1 MTTPTRPSNRC
12 LRRAEEYRHTHSDN
26 WRKMSSSKP
35 KLGKRKAPAAK
46 GHVPVKKGPRKPR
59 GMVKLPPGTVLT
71 DLTKKK
77 WRLGELV
84 GWGGFGAIYLGKIY
98 LTCELLV
105 GDLKRI

>member
-1 MTTPTRPSNRC
+1 
-12 LRRAEEYRHTHSDN
+12 
-26 WRKMSSSKP
+26 MSSSKP
-35 KLGKRKAPAAK
+35 KLGKKKAPAAK
-46 GHVPVKKGPRKPR
+46 GPVPVKKKPRKPR

-71 DLTKKK
+71 DLAKKK
-77 WRLGELV
+77 WCLGELV

>member
-1 MTTPTRPSNRC
+1 
-12 LRRAEEYRHTHSDN
+12 
-26 WRKMSSSKP
+26 MSSSKP
-35 KLGKRKAPAAK
+35 KLGKRKATAAK
-46 GHVPVKKGPRKPR
+46 GPVPVKKKPHKPR

-105 GDLKRI
+105 GDLWRI

>member
-1 MTTPTRPSNRC
+1 
-12 LRRAEEYRHTHSDN
+12 
-26 WRKMSSSKP
+26 MSSSKP

-105 GDLKRI
+105 GGNVLLLVVNLIVFFIVMVYVLFCWF